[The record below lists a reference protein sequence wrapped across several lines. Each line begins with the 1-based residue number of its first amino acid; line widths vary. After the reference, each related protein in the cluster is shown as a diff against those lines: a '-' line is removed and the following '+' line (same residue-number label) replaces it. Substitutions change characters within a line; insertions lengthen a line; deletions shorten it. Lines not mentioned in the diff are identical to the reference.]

1 MNNNIQKNIGY
12 TRVST
17 DKQFTDNQKHIILE
31 YAHNNNLIID
41 KIIETTTSSRKHRSE
56 RLIDEAINQLSCND
70 TIIVYSLDR
79 LGRSTLDTLQ
89 IIDDIKTKGI
99 KLILIKDNLIIDP
112 NNDSP
117 MNEMLL
123 TMLSGFAQ
131 LERSFISERTKA
143 GLKARK
149 DKGIKLGRK
158 KGQQV
163 KSIFD
168 EHREKIIELHSLGLS
183 LNKIVNYIHTGTAPS
198 LHKYIKT
205 RKIEKYTFSY
215 TT

>member
-1 MNNNIQKNIGY
+1 MSRIANKILGY

-17 DKQFTDNQKHIILE
+17 DKQVTDNQKHIILE
-31 YAHNNNLIID
+31 YAHNNNLTID
-41 KIIETTTSSRKHRSE
+41 EIIETTTSSRKDRKE
-56 RLIDEAINQLSCND
+56 RLIDEAINKLSFGD
-70 TIIVYSLDR
+70 SIIVYSLDR

-112 NNDSP
+112 NNNNP
-117 MNEMLL
+117 MNEMML

-143 GLKARK
+143 GLQVRK
-149 DKGIKLGRK
+149 DKGMQLGRK

-163 KSIFD
+163 KSIYD
-168 EHREKIIELHSLGLS
+168 EHRDKIEELYKLGLS
-183 LNKIVNYIHTGTAPS
+183 LQKIVNYINIGTPPS

-205 RKIEKYTFSY
+205 RKIEKSTKI
-215 TT
+215 

>member
-1 MNNNIQKNIGY
+1 MSNIIDISDSKVYGY

-17 DKQFTDNQKHIILE
+17 DKQVTDNQKHVILD
-31 YAHNNNLIID
+31 YAHNHNLHVD
-41 KIIETTTSSRKHRSE
+41 KIIETTTSSRKDRKT
-56 RLIDEAINQLSCND
+56 RLIDETIEQLFDGD
-70 TIIVYSLDR
+70 TLIVYALDR

-89 IIDDIKTKGI
+89 IINDIKENGI

-112 NNDSP
+112 SNDNP
-117 MNEMLL
+117 MNEMML

-143 GLKARK
+143 GLQARK

-163 KSIFD
+163 KSIYD
-168 EHREKIIELHSLGLS
+168 EHRNKIEELFSLGLS
-183 LNKIVNYIHTGTAPS
+183 LQKIVNYINIGTPPS

-205 RKIEKYTFSY
+205 RNIKK
-215 TT
+215 

>member
-1 MNNNIQKNIGY
+1 MSITTHKNIGY

-17 DKQFTDNQKHIILE
+17 DKQVTDNQKHIILE

-41 KIIETTTSSRKHRSE
+41 KIIETTTSSKRDRSE
-56 RLIDEAINQLSCND
+56 RLIDEAIKQLSCND

-79 LGRSTLDTLQ
+79 LGRSTLETLQ

-112 NNDSP
+112 HNNNP
-117 MNEMLL
+117 MNEMML

-143 GLKARK
+143 GLQARK

-163 KSIFD
+163 KSIYD
-168 EHREKIIELHSLGLS
+168 EHRDKIEELFGLGLS
-183 LNKIVNYIHTGTAPS
+183 LQKIINYINIGTPPS
-198 LHKYIKT
+198 LHKYIRT
-205 RKIEKYTFSY
+205 RNIEKKVINI
-215 TT
+215 